1 MLKTNKTHSE
11 IKIGQI
17 RNNLKFQTSFQCVD
31 LNHSS
36 LLNCSIHF
44 LNEVQTRILKHRLRF
59 TAVFVFVFKTTTVS
73 NLCVCFQDHNII
85 ISLYVLIC
93 LNFLKGSLEFF
104 RRKLRLKDF
113 LFLFLLLFFSRKL
126 FYWSKQFTIS
136 RAFSVKYMF
145 KKNHV
150 ILRMIFRETL
160 RTQVCF
166 LKHFLN
172 HGFTCQI
179 FLILTL

>member
-17 RNNLKFQTSFQCVD
+17 RNNLKFQTSIQCVD

-44 LNEVQTRILKHRLRF
+44 LNEVRTRILKHRLRF

-93 LNFLKGSLEFF
+93 LNFLKGALEFF

-113 LFLFLLLFFSRKL
+113 LFLFLLFFFFKETILLIQAIYNLKSIFCKIHVQKKSRN
-126 FYWSKQFTIS
+126 
-136 RAFSVKYMF
+136 F
-145 KKNHV
+145 KNDFQ
-150 ILRMIFRETL
+150 RDS
-160 RTQVCF
+160 
-166 LKHFLN
+166 
-172 HGFTCQI
+172 
-179 FLILTL
+179 